1 MSEDL
6 NMSCKSGPACVY
18 ESDTSA
24 ERVDE
29 TPKYRQEDWYGQA
42 QWQFGYERGWDK
54 GYEAGWDK
62 AMEKRE
68 WVSLTFREYMEAI
81 KGKEDIEYCW
91 HALEAKLKEK
101 NT

>member
-1 MSEDL
+1 VQHRL
-6 NMSCKSGPACVY
+6 ATQWGYVK
-18 ESDTSA
+18 A
-24 ERVDE
+24 EK
-29 TPKYRQEDWYGQA
+29 PEDWYGQA
-42 QWQFGYERGWDK
+42 QWQCGYER
-54 GYEAGWDK
+54 GWDK

-68 WVSLTFREYMEAI
+68 WVSLTFTEYMEAI